1 MDLRYPIG
9 KFIPPVKCTPEEIK
23 QWINTIEEL
32 PGKLK
37 KAVEGLTDAQLN
49 TPYREGGW
57 TLRQVIHH
65 LPDSHI
71 NCYIRI
77 KLALT
82 EDNPTIK
89 PYMEERW
96 AELND
101 ARNGNIEMSLH
112 LLEAIH
118 RRMVVVMRD
127 LSPQELERTFYHPE
141 NKTTT
146 PLKNVIALYSWHSNH
161 HLAHITSLKD
171 RMKW

>member
-1 MDLRYPIG
+1 MDQRYPTG
-9 KFIPPVKCTPEEIK
+9 KFTAPVECTAEDIK

-32 PGKLK
+32 PVKLR
-37 KAVEGLTDAQLN
+37 KAVEGLSDTQLN

-57 TLRQVIHH
+57 TVRQVVHH

-96 AELND
+96 AELD
-101 ARNGNIEMSLH
+101 EAKNGNIEMSLQ

-118 RRMVVVMRD
+118 RRMVVVMRK
-127 LSPQELERTFYHPE
+127 LSAAELDRTYYHPE

-146 PLKNVIALYSWHSNH
+146 PLKNVIALYAWHSNH
-161 HLAHITSLKD
+161 HLAHITSLKE